1 MDIYRFRDESI
12 PLYSI
17 YRFNKYISV
26 KDFKMLYQILY
37 SNKISCITFF
47 INGEMIKQMI
57 FKRGHVLE
65 YEKHTYDK
73 GLRTVI
79 TRTAKS
85 MTFNLNPIG
94 VKITFGMNSR
104 IRISTKSK
112 SYTNVIAICRV
123 YNL

>member
-1 MDIYRFRDESI
+1 MDIYRFRDESV

-17 YRFNKYISV
+17 YRFNKYVSV

-37 SNKISCITFF
+37 SNKISCMTFF

-57 FKRGHVLE
+57 FKKGHVLE
-65 YEKHTYDK
+65 FEKHTYDG

-79 TRTAKS
+79 TRTSKS

-94 VKITFGMNSR
+94 VKITFGINSR
-104 IRISTKSK
+104 IRISTKNKNYS
-112 SYTNVIAICRV
+112 NIIAICRV
-123 YNL
+123 YDL

>member
-79 TRTAKS
+79 TRTVKS

-104 IRISTKSK
+104 IRISTKNK
-112 SYTNVIAICRV
+112 NYTNVIAICRV